1 MHFFSFVLVIKRK
14 TVTLQTEIT
23 KKDTMSTATLTSLL
37 DYLTGALTTDNK
49 QWLADH
55 LYQQVREKE
64 SLTPYT
70 MEEINSR
77 IDQAE
82 RESAAGLGQDSE
94 EMFREMEEEF
104 MREELEM
111 AEAV

>member
-1 MHFFSFVLVIKRK
+1 
-14 TVTLQTEIT
+14 
-23 KKDTMSTATLTSLL
+23 MSTATLTSLL
-37 DYLTGALTTDNK
+37 DYLTGALTPDNK

-64 SLTPYT
+64 LLPPYT
-70 MEEINSR
+70 MEEINER
-77 IDQAE
+77 LDQAE

-94 EMFREMEEEF
+94 EMFREMEEDF
-104 MREELEM
+104 AREEIEM

>member
-1 MHFFSFVLVIKRK
+1 
-14 TVTLQTEIT
+14 
-23 KKDTMSTATLTSLL
+23 MSTATLTSLL

-55 LYQQVREKE
+55 LYQQVQEKE
-64 SLTPYT
+64 SLAPYT
-70 MEEINSR
+70 MKEINSR

-104 MREELEM
+104 MREEYVME
-111 AEAV
+111 EAV

>member
-1 MHFFSFVLVIKRK
+1 
-14 TVTLQTEIT
+14 
-23 KKDTMSTATLTSLL
+23 MSNATLTSLL
-37 DYLTGALTTDNK
+37 EYLTGALTTDNK

-55 LYQQVREKE
+55 LYQQVREIK
-64 SLTPYT
+64 SMVPYT

-82 RESAAGLGQDSE
+82 RESADGLGQDSE

-104 MREELEM
+104 IHEEMEVP
-111 AEAV
+111 EAV

>member
-1 MHFFSFVLVIKRK
+1 
-14 TVTLQTEIT
+14 
-23 KKDTMSTATLTSLL
+23 MSTATLTSLL

-49 QWLADH
+49 QLLADH
-55 LYQQVREKE
+55 LYQQVRQKE
-64 SLTPYT
+64 SLAPYT

-104 MREELEM
+104 MHEELVGT
-111 AEAV
+111 EAV

>member
-1 MHFFSFVLVIKRK
+1 
-14 TVTLQTEIT
+14 
-23 KKDTMSTATLTSLL
+23 MSTSTLTSLL
-37 DYLTGALTTDNK
+37 EYLTGALTTDNK

-64 SLTPYT
+64 SMAPYT

-82 RESAAGLGQDSE
+82 QESAAGLGQDSE
-94 EMFREMEEEF
+94 EMFREMEEDF
-104 MREELEM
+104 VREELEIS
-111 AEAV
+111 ETV

>member
-1 MHFFSFVLVIKRK
+1 M
-14 TVTLQTEIT
+14 QTECH
-23 KKDTMSTATLTSLL
+23 KKETMSTATLTSLL

-55 LYQQVREKE
+55 LYQQVQEKE
-64 SLTPYT
+64 SLAPYT

-104 MREELEM
+104 MHEEYVM

>member
-1 MHFFSFVLVIKRK
+1 
-14 TVTLQTEIT
+14 
-23 KKDTMSTATLTSLL
+23 MSTGTLTSLL
-37 DYLTGALTTDNK
+37 EYLTGALTTDNK

-64 SLTPYT
+64 SMVPYT

-94 EMFREMEEEF
+94 EMFRELEEEF
-104 MREELEM
+104 IHEGMEIS
-111 AEAV
+111 EAV

>member
-1 MHFFSFVLVIKRK
+1 
-14 TVTLQTEIT
+14 
-23 KKDTMSTATLTSLL
+23 MSTSTLTSLL
-37 DYLTGALTTDNK
+37 EYLTGALTTDNK

-64 SLTPYT
+64 SMAPYT

-82 RESAAGLGQDSE
+82 QESAAGLGQDSE
-94 EMFREMEEEF
+94 EMFREMEEDF
-104 MREELEM
+104 VREEVEM
-111 AEAV
+111 SKAV

>member
-1 MHFFSFVLVIKRK
+1 
-14 TVTLQTEIT
+14 
-23 KKDTMSTATLTSLL
+23 MSTATLTSLL

-55 LYQQVREKE
+55 LYQQVRQKE
-64 SLTPYT
+64 SLAPYT

-77 IDQAE
+77 IDQTE

-104 MREELEM
+104 MHEELVGT
-111 AEAV
+111 EAV